1 LIFERIEVRN
11 LFSYRHADF
20 DLGGA
25 HPGRNIALIS
35 GRNGYGK
42 TSLLNAVKLLFVGPN
57 PDLCRAVQRGREL
70 KPKDYVLG
78 LGEEW
83 LGIMNGQARRQ
94 GETRCEVR
102 IRWDEPDGP
111 VEAVRRWDLSGGSY
125 EETLELDLLGESK
138 YHLSGEDAQASLGE
152 RLPEDY
158 LPYFF
163 YDGEQIQQLAEA
175 ARTQQIEQ
183 MERILNISKIE
194 TLLEFLEKVV
204 RGWRNSAAAAG
215 ERHRLRQLERE
226 RDEIEDQGA
235 AIQETS
241 ERLEREQEELER
253 RIREE
258 DRYLD
263 DRRAAA
269 GNETQLKEQLDEL
282 AADLE
287 TRQTDLAQT
296 LIPVAPLLVNPVP
309 VRAAVEALERIVH
322 SEVGTQAQALQAVL
336 DDLPKDLFD
345 KPPHSNPPLTEG
357 QRRFY
362 RSRLE
367 AWLRAYIP
375 SPEDF
380 LDGPLRLDSKH
391 ARQLLALFQH
401 YGQAAQERRDRSADL
416 RAISQLK
423 RRIADIRE
431 QIDDLSGLSAEEQEE
446 IRRRK
451 AANDERKKRVGAIDT
466 DLKYL
471 RKQQQDLQHQA
482 ETKAKEIRDQ
492 ERQVRL
498 STQAQR
504 KVQRAEEAHDFFV
517 AYKNALRASKR
528 QALEET
534 INRRFGQLMT
544 SHGLIQSIRVDDHFR
559 LHFLDRNDDP
569 IAMGSIS
576 AGMKQ
581 LMATA
586 LLWAL
591 KEVSGK
597 EVPLVIDTPLAR
609 IDRGHQENLLTRY
622 YPFAGEQVIVLPTDA
637 ELDAAKYALLAP
649 HVYREYLLENPEGDE
664 TQVISGRMYESRR
677 EAAHG

>member
-1 LIFERIEVRN
+1 
-11 LFSYRHADF
+11 
-20 DLGGA
+20 
-25 HPGRNIALIS
+25 
-35 GRNGYGK
+35 
-42 TSLLNAVKLLFVGPN
+42 
-57 PDLCRAVQRGREL
+57 
-70 KPKDYVLG
+70 
-78 LGEEW
+78 
-83 LGIMNGQARRQ
+83 M
-94 GETRCEVR
+94 
-102 IRWDEPDGP
+102 
-111 VEAVRRWDLSGGSY
+111 
-125 EETLELDLLGESK
+125 
-138 YHLSGEDAQASLGE
+138 
-152 RLPEDY
+152 
-158 LPYFF
+158 
-163 YDGEQIQQLAEA
+163 
-175 ARTQQIEQ
+175 
-183 MERILNISKIE
+183 
-194 TLLEFLEKVV
+194 EFLTKVA
-204 RGWRNSAAAAG
+204 RSWRNAAAAAG
-215 ERHRLRQLERE
+215 ERYRLRQLERE
-226 RDEIEDQGA
+226 RDEMEDKGA
-235 AIQETS
+235 AIQERA
-241 ERLEREQEELER
+241 ERLERELEELER

-269 GNETQLKEQLDEL
+269 GNETQLKDQLHERENE
-282 AADLE
+282 LE
-287 TRQTDLAQT
+287 TRQADLVQT

-309 VRAAVEALERIVH
+309 VQAAVKALERIVQ

-336 DDLPKDLFD
+336 EDLPEDLFD

-362 RSRLE
+362 RNRLE

-375 SPEDF
+375 SPDDF
-380 LDGPLRLDSKH
+380 LDGPLRLDSGH
-391 ARQLLALFQH
+391 ARELLALFQH
-401 YGQAAQERRDRSADL
+401 YAQTGQERRDRSADL

-431 QIDDLSGLSAEEQEE
+431 QLDDLSGLSAEEQEE

-451 AANDERKKRVGAIDT
+451 AANDECKQRLGAIDT
-466 DLKYL
+466 ELKYL

-498 STQAQR
+498 SAQAQR
-504 KVQRAEEAHDFFV
+504 KVRRAEEARDFFV
-517 AYKNALRASKR
+517 AYKDALRASKR
-528 QALEET
+528 QALEEA
-534 INRRFGQLMT
+534 INLRFGQLMT
-544 SHGLIQSIRVDDHFR
+544 SHGLIQNIRVDDHFR
-559 LHFLDRNDDP
+559 LHFLDRDRQP

-664 TQVISGRMYESRR
+664 TQVISGRMYESPR